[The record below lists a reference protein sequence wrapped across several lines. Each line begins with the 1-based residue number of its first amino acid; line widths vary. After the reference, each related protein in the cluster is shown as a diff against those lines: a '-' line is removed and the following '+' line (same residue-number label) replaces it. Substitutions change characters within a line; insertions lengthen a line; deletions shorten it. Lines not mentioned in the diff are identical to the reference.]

1 MFGLNGLSDCRIG
14 KLEDWKIW
22 VRSWKV
28 VRLESDYSSLKHPKI
43 TDNYLIN
50 NLLVKQPKE
59 SLVLKKISS
68 NSINQLLNFLY
79 MKSHRLLL
87 ILFFFAFTPIFTNA
101 QEKPKLQYTVGLGS
115 SIDGMNDLYGL
126 NFSNELN
133 VRLGKRTS
141 FNTSLSFYQSLG
153 SYNEKTLPTYSSG
166 KNEEQSS
173 GIFITPSFKY
183 DIIQRPSGFNLA
195 FSAGPSLQLGGETF
209 IRSDPFSSETTS
221 TAYITNKYQ
230 RVGLFMEL
238 EAEWNSKNPNRK
250 NVVSLSAFG
259 ANNAMPWYLN
269 ATYKMRFK
277 VGKK

>member
-1 MFGLNGLSDCRIG
+1 
-14 KLEDWKIW
+14 
-22 VRSWKV
+22 
-28 VRLESDYSSLKHPKI
+28 
-43 TDNYLIN
+43 
-50 NLLVKQPKE
+50 
-59 SLVLKKISS
+59 
-68 NSINQLLNFLY
+68 
-79 MKSHRLLL
+79 MKTHRLLL
-87 ILFFFAFTPIFTNA
+87 ILFIFACAPMVSRA
-101 QEKPKLQYTVGLGS
+101 QVKPKLQYTVGFGS
-115 SIDGMNDLYGL
+115 SLDGMNQLYGL

-141 FNTSLSFYQSLG
+141 FNAGVSFYQSLG
-153 SYNEKTLPTYSSG
+153 SYEERTLPPLSDG
-166 KNEEQSS
+166 KNKEQSS

-209 IRSDPFSSETTS
+209 IRSDPFSETPS
-221 TAYITNKYQ
+221 TTYITNKYQ

-250 NVVSLSAFG
+250 NAVSLSAFG

>member
-1 MFGLNGLSDCRIG
+1 
-14 KLEDWKIW
+14 
-22 VRSWKV
+22 
-28 VRLESDYSSLKHPKI
+28 
-43 TDNYLIN
+43 
-50 NLLVKQPKE
+50 
-59 SLVLKKISS
+59 
-68 NSINQLLNFLY
+68 

>member
-1 MFGLNGLSDCRIG
+1 M
-14 KLEDWKIW
+14 KTK
-22 VRSWKV
+22 
-28 VRLESDYSSLKHPKI
+28 
-43 TDNYLIN
+43 
-50 NLLVKQPKE
+50 
-59 SLVLKKISS
+59 
-68 NSINQLLNFLY
+68 QLLIMLSFVCL
-79 MKSHRLLL
+79 MPLAS
-87 ILFFFAFTPIFTNA
+87 FA
-101 QEKPKLQYTVGLGS
+101 QEKPKLQYTVGFGS
-115 SIDGMNDLYGL
+115 SIDGMNLLYGL

-141 FNTSLSFYQSLG
+141 FNAGVSFYQSLG
-153 SYNEKTLPTYSSG
+153 SYEERILPPLSDG
-166 KNEEQSS
+166 KNKEQSS

-195 FSAGPSLQLGGETF
+195 LSAGPSLQLGGETF

-250 NVVSLSAFG
+250 NAVSLSAFG

>member
-1 MFGLNGLSDCRIG
+1 M
-14 KLEDWKIW
+14 KTK
-22 VRSWKV
+22 
-28 VRLESDYSSLKHPKI
+28 
-43 TDNYLIN
+43 
-50 NLLVKQPKE
+50 
-59 SLVLKKISS
+59 
-68 NSINQLLNFLY
+68 QLLTMLSFVCL
-79 MKSHRLLL
+79 MPLAS
-87 ILFFFAFTPIFTNA
+87 FA
-101 QEKPKLQYTVGLGS
+101 QEKPKLQYTVGFGS

-141 FNTSLSFYQSLG
+141 FNAGLSFYQSLG
-153 SYNEKTLPTYSSG
+153 SYNEKTLPEFSNG
-166 KNEEQSS
+166 KNNEQSS

-209 IRSDPFSSETTS
+209 IRSSYFTDGPATS
-221 TAYITNKYQ
+221 YYVNKYQ
-230 RVGLFMEL
+230 RVGLMIEL

-250 NVVSLSAFG
+250 NAVSLSAFG
-259 ANNAMPWYLN
+259 ANNTMPWYLN